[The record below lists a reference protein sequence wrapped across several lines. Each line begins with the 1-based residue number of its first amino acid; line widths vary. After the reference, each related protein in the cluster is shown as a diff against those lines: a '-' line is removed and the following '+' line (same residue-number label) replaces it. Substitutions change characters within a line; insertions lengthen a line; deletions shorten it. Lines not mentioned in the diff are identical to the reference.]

1 MSRARHYALRR
12 MMIGEHRRRDIVNG
26 LIAIDVTSI
35 SDRRTLTASSERK
48 IGNVTAT
55 ASSV

>member
-1 MSRARHYALRR
+1 
-12 MMIGEHRRRDIVNG
+12 MMIGEHRRRGIVNG

-35 SDRRTLTASSERK
+35 SDRRTLTASGERK